1 MWHVTRSLRRVR
13 RHQQQF
19 VLSCPSMRARLRTA
33 GPRGPASSPGG
44 EREGEG
50 AERTPGVKAA
60 TAGGAGE

>member
-1 MWHVTRSLRRVR
+1 
-13 RHQQQF
+13 
-19 VLSCPSMRARLRTA
+19 MRARLRTA